1 MIVNNLDLNRAA
13 ANGIISAAQAQ
24 ELRKFAEREAEA
36 SDGPIDFTQDIR
48 DEPFRL
54 LRGFRDAF
62 VAIGVVIFAIGLTA
76 VSFKITGSLGA
87 ILSDHGA
94 ITSLSVWSIFVSVLL
109 CAFGLVMAEIITR
122 RLRLPLSSV
131 FVSLACAIW
140 SAFLFTAITVLYFD
154 LTLQNGTPAA
164 RISIASVGWF
174 AAAGAV
180 LGTIIF
186 YWRYRFPFS
195 LFLLA
200 GSCVGLSILILNS
213 LTDGTGFKSYGRWLI
228 GLWGI
233 IIFAGAMWFDVKD
246 RLRVSRLSECAF
258 WLHLFAAPLLVH
270 ALLLGGSYDVSGVY
284 FILGVMT
291 FLTIIALLIDRRALL
306 VSGLTYFTAALLQ
319 LVSSSDIFLDQN
331 FSITAFLL
339 GAIVLGLGL
348 GWVRIR
354 SGLLSLV
361 SSDRLKALLPPP
373 ALSTNESQ

>member
-1 MIVNNLDLNRAA
+1 
-13 ANGIISAAQAQ
+13 
-24 ELRKFAEREAEA
+24 
-36 SDGPIDFTQDIR
+36 
-48 DEPFRL
+48 
-54 LRGFRDAF
+54 
-62 VAIGVVIFAIGLTA
+62 
-76 VSFKITGSLGA
+76 
-87 ILSDHGA
+87 
-94 ITSLSVWSIFVSVLL
+94 
-109 CAFGLVMAEIITR
+109 
-122 RLRLPLSSV
+122 
-131 FVSLACAIW
+131 
-140 SAFLFTAITVLYFD
+140 
-154 LTLQNGTPAA
+154 LQNGTPAA

-213 LTDGTGFKSYGRWLI
+213 LTGGTGFKSYGRWLI